1 MTFVKSL
8 LRIARKSS
16 ASSRS
21 GVPDGLCPNCWGRA
35 EYGGQFYDAVR
46 NRGLDAN
53 HKDEDVGWVQD
64 YATKHLTGIVLHRS
78 EGQLLCRK
86 CKVTYRP
93 S

>member
-1 MTFVKSL
+1 MSFVNAL
-8 LRIARKSS
+8 LKIARKSS
-16 ASSRS
+16 APSSS
-21 GVPDGLCPNCWGRA
+21 DTPDGLCPNCWGRE
-35 EYGGQFYDAVR
+35 EYGGQFYDAVK

-64 YATKHLTGIVLHRS
+64 YANKHLTGIRLKRK
-78 EGQLLCRK
+78 GDQLVCSK